1 MSDNSVIVVGAGP
14 AGLAAACLLAQDG
27 RRVRL
32 VAREPGDASDPR
44 TVALMMPSLRILET
58 LGLWPGDLQAKT
70 QPLRKL
76 RLVDD
81 TGAAMAAPTV
91 TFDPA
96 ELGEE
101 VFGWNFPLSL
111 LIPALYRRAL
121 ALGVEVTAADA
132 AGAEPRSD
140 GIVVITT
147 EGERLAAQ
155 VAIAAD
161 GRNSVLREAAGIRTN
176 RWSYEQAAIATSF
189 AHSGPHDGVSTEYHK
204 QAGPFTTVPMPGNRS
219 SLVWMERP
227 ERAAELMAL
236 PDRAFAA
243 EVQIGTHGELGRISD
258 LGPRRLFPMQG
269 LLARDF
275 ARNRVILVGEAA
287 HVVPPIGAQGLN
299 MSLRDAAGAAAL
311 MAGED
316 DPGNP
321 ALLASYDG
329 RRRRDVQP
337 RQQVIDLM
345 NRSLLSGFLPL
356 EAGRAAGISLL
367 AGFAPL
373 RRAAMQ
379 YGLASSRG

>member
-1 MSDNSVIVVGAGP
+1 MNETSVIVVGAGP

-27 RRVRL
+27 RKVRL
-32 VAREPGDASDPR
+32 VAREPGDAGDPR
-44 TVALMMPSLRILET
+44 TVALMTPSLRILES
-58 LGLWPGDLQAKT
+58 LGLWPGDLRART

-81 TGAAMAAPTV
+81 TGTPFPAPDV

-101 VFGWNFPLSL
+101 AFGWNFPLSL
-111 LIPALYRRAL
+111 LVPTLHARAL
-121 ALGVEVTAADA
+121 ALGVEMTAADA

-140 GIVVITT
+140 GIVITT
-147 EGERLAAQ
+147 TAGERLAAQ

-161 GRNSVLREAAGIRTN
+161 GRNSVLREAVGIRTN

-189 AHSGPHDGVSTEYHK
+189 AHTGPHGGVSTEYHK

-243 EVQIGTHGELGRISD
+243 EIQIGTHGELGRVSD
-258 LGPRRLFPMQG
+258 IGPRRLFPMQG

-299 MSLRDAAGAAAL
+299 MSLRDADAAAAL

-321 ALLASYDG
+321 ALLASYDA

-356 EAGRAAGISLL
+356 EAGRSAGIALL

-379 YGLASSRG
+379 YGLAVSRG

>member
-1 MSDNSVIVVGAGP
+1 
-14 AGLAAACLLAQDG
+14 
-27 RRVRL
+27 
-32 VAREPGDASDPR
+32 
-44 TVALMMPSLRILET
+44 
-58 LGLWPGDLQAKT
+58 
-70 QPLRKL
+70 
-76 RLVDD
+76 
-81 TGAAMAAPTV
+81 
-91 TFDPA
+91 
-96 ELGEE
+96 
-101 VFGWNFPLSL
+101 
-111 LIPALYRRAL
+111 
-121 ALGVEVTAADA
+121 
-132 AGAEPRSD
+132 
-140 GIVVITT
+140 
-147 EGERLAAQ
+147 
-155 VAIAAD
+155 
-161 GRNSVLREAAGIRTN
+161 
-176 RWSYEQAAIATSF
+176 
-189 AHSGPHDGVSTEYHK
+189 
-204 QAGPFTTVPMPGNRS
+204 
-219 SLVWMERP
+219 MERP